1 MGVRLFILYK
11 GWSLLDEFK
20 ICRFLKVIL
29 SDANVPGEGE
39 HKIMSFI
46 RAQRSM
52 ESYDPNTRH
61 CIYGHVW
68 TLTAQWLSQCSK
80 FSAHVSYVTHVSYI
94 VNSDELLQDADL
106 IMLALA
112 SHEVNISILRKVCYS
127 LLIAT
132 SGFGKIYNMLNP
144 VIPYT
149 ETTFNRSKSQGQA
162 TRRSAS
168 GFAPWTLPWK
178 GSHCDYADN
187 AIYLCCSS

>member
-1 MGVRLFILYK
+1 MSVSEGNIVWCKCSWRRGAQDHVFHSRTTEHGKLWSEHSPLYI
-11 GWSLLDEFK
+11 WACMNFNCTMIISVFR
-20 ICRFLKVIL
+20 I
-29 SDANVPGEGE
+29 
-39 HKIMSFI
+39 
-46 RAQRSM
+46 
-52 ESYDPNTRH
+52 
-61 CIYGHVW
+61 
-68 TLTAQWLSQCSK
+68 